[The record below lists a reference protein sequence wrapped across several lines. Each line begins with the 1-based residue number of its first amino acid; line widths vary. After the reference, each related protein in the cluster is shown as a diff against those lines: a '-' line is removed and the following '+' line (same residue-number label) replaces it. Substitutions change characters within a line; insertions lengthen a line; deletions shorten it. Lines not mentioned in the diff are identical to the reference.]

1 VLTLTGVFTLPGST
15 GGSIVYTA
23 PATNSSTASVSATGP
38 VYEATQTL
46 ALTPPGPPAMVSA
59 YTTAT
64 TVVVTYNE
72 NVTCAVGVDAAFAY
86 YYTGVATDTITGA
99 ACAGNVLTLTVAAND
114 PPGSG
119 ASIVYT
125 APATNS
131 ALVSVFATGSVPA
144 LYAATQA
151 FVGPWTTP
159 AMVSAVVTATTIAIT
174 YNGETLLCPNLAG
187 AQADFAYYSAGTTSG
202 ITAVTA
208 AACAT
213 DVLTLTGTFA
223 LPGTGASIVYTAPA
237 SPVAGT
243 NAVSATSDF
252 PQFAAT
258 QTLALTAAP
267 APAMVSAVVAGSL
280 LTIAITYNEAVSCPA
295 TGADGDFVYDSG
307 FNTLG
312 GAISGCS
319 TVTNVLTL
327 TGVFNAATGSAS
339 IVYTAPASSSVANAV
354 YATGSTGDFAA
365 TQTLSPL

>member
-1 VLTLTGVFTLPGST
+1 V
-15 GGSIVYTA
+15 A
-23 PATNSSTASVSATGP
+23 P
-38 VYEATQTL
+38 
-46 ALTPPGPPAMVSA
+46 
-59 YTTAT
+59 
-64 TVVVTYNE
+64 
-72 NVTCAVGVDAAFAY
+72 
-86 YYTGVATDTITGA
+86 DTITA
-99 ACAGNVLTLTVAAND
+99 AGCSGDVLTLTVLAND

-119 ASIVYT
+119 ANIVYT
-125 APATNS
+125 APTANS
-131 ALVSVFATGSVPA
+131 AALSVSATGSVPA

-208 AACAT
+208 VACTT

-267 APAMVSAVVAGSL
+267 VPAMVSAVVAFNL
-280 LTIAITYNEAVSCPA
+280 LSVAITYNEAVTCPA
-295 TGADGDFVYDSG
+295 AGADGDFVYDSG
-307 FNTLG
+307 FNTPG

-319 TVTNVLTL
+319 TNGMVLTL

-365 TQTLSPL
+365 TQTLLPL